1 MGVFVGEQ
9 EMTLMTLA
17 TGVRF
22 TMLTDN
28 LGIPFTL
35 VLLKANEAFHGVL
48 YPLARGRINFIISL
62 RRAF

>member
-9 EMTLMTLA
+9 EMPLMTLA

-28 LGIPFTL
+28 LGIPLTL
-35 VLLKANEAFHGVL
+35 VFLKANETFHGVL
-48 YPLARGRINFIISL
+48 YPLARDRINFIIGL
-62 RRAF
+62 RCAF